1 VRPER
6 VVLVCGTGTE
16 VGKTWVGSTVMRA
29 LRGRGMSVAARK
41 PAQSYDIDSEGAPL
55 GGPTDADVLGA
66 ASGEPPGAV
75 CPPSRSYHRAM
86 APPMAAESLGLPSF
100 TVADLIEELAWP
112 SEEVGVGL
120 VEAAGGV
127 RSPLASDGDTTD
139 LLAALA
145 PEMVLL
151 VSDAGLGTINLVRLS
166 MDALAAAT
174 TPVAPTVVVLDRFDP
189 AHLIHRR
196 NRQWL
201 SERCGYRV
209 VALPGE
215 ESDLVDLVAD
225 SRAGVSPDA
234 GPLSG

>member
-16 VGKTWVGSTVMRA
+16 VGKTWVGSTL
-29 LRGRGMSVAARK
+29 LRTLRDRGLSVAARK
-41 PAQSYDIDSEGAPL
+41 PAQSFDIDSEGAPL
-55 GGPTDADVLGA
+55 GGPTDAEVLGA

-86 APPMAAESLGLPSF
+86 APPMAADALGLPSF
-100 TVADLIEELAWP
+100 TVADLIEEMAWP
-112 SEEVGVGL
+112 SERVGVGL
-120 VEAAGGV
+120 VEAVGGV
-127 RSPLASDGDTTD
+127 RSPLASDGDAAD

-166 MDALAAAT
+166 MDALAATAA
-174 TPVAPTVVVLDRFDP
+174 TPVPPTVVVLDRFDP
-189 AHLIHRR
+189 GHLIHRR
-196 NRQWL
+196 NRRWL
-201 SERCGYRV
+201 TVECGYRV

-215 ESDLVDLVAD
+215 ESDLADLVAG
-225 SRAGVSPDA
+225 A
-234 GPLSG
+234 